1 MLKKRT
7 FRALMAYLNPVGPIG
22 ANVDMWAGDE
32 IEYFPTK
39 WATEKTHKF
48 TIIEIFEKFF
58 HSILITYA
66 EDLYGRT
73 DKHEPTYWVDFSV
86 YPKKRKIVMT
96 PKYYTYT
103 ESKDNRRFDWRQL
116 REYYS
121 LSKFMEDR
129 NLEELVIDYA
139 GFENNFDL
147 TITYNNEKL
156 NNQDTRFFAYDVR
169 MMISE
174 VLETDS
180 WNEDAGG
187 NGVLKL
193 YNQDNN
199 GYLYHVWV
207 ERNVTKGEPIILK
220 EEDFE

>member
-1 MLKKRT
+1 
-7 FRALMAYLNPVGPIG
+7 
-22 ANVDMWAGDE
+22 
-32 IEYFPTK
+32 
-39 WATEKTHKF
+39 
-48 TIIEIFEKFF
+48 
-58 HSILITYA
+58 
-66 EDLYGRT
+66 
-73 DKHEPTYWVDFSV
+73 
-86 YPKKRKIVMT
+86 MT

-193 YNQDNN
+193 YNQNN
-199 GYLYHVWV
+199 YGYLYHVWV

>member
-32 IEYFPTK
+32 IEYFPEN

-58 HSILITYA
+58 HSILINYGK
-66 EDLYGRT
+66 ELYNRT

-193 YNQDNN
+193 YNQNN
-199 GYLYHVWV
+199 YGYLYHVWV